1 MVAVP
6 RIPIQQLNTSITSLS
21 NRVNFDQIENAAN
34 VATNELQ
41 AATTTLIGV
50 EVNQNVAGWQ
60 SLTQEVDNVD
70 DGTSVTNRG
79 LALLQG
85 NPPGVNL
92 VTQLNSA
99 NQSAL
104 QSITGL
110 TSEIRGDLNTLVYS
124 LPTPEG
130 VGTALNTVSNIPLDQ
145 LRPAMEEVAPS
156 AIRSLSA
163 SSAISQLTKQGI
175 FNSFQNVVR
184 VTNSPVESFLNT
196 GFNQIVKDLIETT
209 TNPIGFA
216 IGQLTQ
222 DTGRIVPNDI
232 RRRVASLVDS
242 GNFLEAARLL
252 KPYSNLELSVL
263 ETELSTID
271 TTLSSLINRFD
282 PALDAFGVSS
292 APVYTVG
299 RLDGEWNGST
309 TTTRRPGTTSEA
321 YAFTF
326 VSSMEELEAEL
337 RSATREITEV
347 VIHWTG
353 NFIDQP
359 HIGAEDVHQWH
370 LDRGFS
376 GCGYHYIFKRDGSI
390 QRGRPI
396 NIEGAHAA
404 ELGHNQ
410 YSIGVSHVA
419 GYNCVSGTLNP
430 NRFIS
435 SESISDAQWKA
446 QKDFL
451 EVFYRVFPGGQVLGH
466 NQTDNNKTDPGF
478 DVDTYIL
485 NEFNKTNAFFYN
497 RDRGPLSRA
506 ELITARSSTGAIS

>member
-34 VATNELQ
+34 IASGELQ
-41 AATTTLIGV
+41 AATTTVLGV
-50 EVNQNVAGWQ
+50 EVNKNVAGWQ
-60 SLTQEVDNVD
+60 SLTQEVDNIE
-70 DGTSVTNRG
+70 GGSSVTNRG
-79 LALLQG
+79 LALLQS
-85 NPPGVNL
+85 NPPSVNL
-92 VTQLNSA
+92 VTQLNSG

-110 TSEIRGDLNTLVYS
+110 GSEIRGDLNTLVYS

-130 VGTALNTVSNIPLDQ
+130 IGTALNTVSNIPLDQ

-156 AIRSLSA
+156 STRSLSA
-163 SSAISQLTKQGI
+163 SSAISQLTNQGI
-175 FNSFQNVVR
+175 FNNFQNVVR
-184 VTNSPVESFLNT
+184 ITNSPVESFLNT

-216 IGQLTQ
+216 IDQLTQ
-222 DTGRIVPNDI
+222 DTGKIVPNEV

-242 GNFLEAARLL
+242 GNFLTAARLL
-252 KPYSNLELSVL
+252 QPYSNLELSVL

-271 TTLSSLINRFD
+271 TSLSNLINRFD
-282 PALDAFGVSS
+282 PALDVFGIST
-292 APVYTVG
+292 APVYTIG
-299 RLDGEWNGST
+299 RLDGSWEGPT
-309 TTTRRPGTTSEA
+309 TSTRRPGTTSGA
-321 YAFTF
+321 YAFTL

-337 RSATREITEV
+337 RSATREITET
-347 VIHWTG
+347 VIHWTA

-359 HIGAEDVHQWH
+359 HIGSEDIHQWH

-404 ELGHNQ
+404 ELGHNR
-410 YSIGVSHVA
+410 YSIGVAHVA
-419 GYNCVSGTLNP
+419 GYNCVSGTPNP

-435 SESISDAQWKA
+435 SESISNAQWKA
-446 QKDFL
+446 QRDFL

-466 NQTDNNKTDPGF
+466 NQTDNNKVDPGF

-485 NEFNKTNAFFYN
+485 NEFNKRNAFFYN
-497 RDRGPLSRA
+497 RDKGPLSRS
-506 ELITARSSTGAIS
+506 ELIAARRSTGAIS